1 MQPAPPGGV
10 DNYQKCSAHRNMSL
24 SLSGMAGSVA
34 GNADTVAHALLRAA
48 PELMPGLGPH
58 GLSVLHHGVETSR
71 LDTAR
76 TSVCAT
82 ETGSVRS
89 AGSDRDRLHE
99 PDDFL
104 LDGILH
110 KLRFV
115 VNVQFAHQVE
125 LVRLHGLDAE
135 IESRGD
141 LLDGSAFRQH
151 FENLALALGERA
163 EARLAHAAGPLDPE
177 VVYQTGEQ
185 PWAEI
190 AAATVD
196 FADGCH
202 QLVRRAVLE
211 DVPTGADFDTLREV
225 ILVVVHRQKDDA
237 CFRALLANLARGFE
251 TAHPEHANIHEDDG
265 GP

>member
-48 PELMPGLGPH
+48 PELMPALGPH

-76 TSVCAT
+76 TSACAT

-89 AGSDRDRLHE
+89 AGSDRDRLHQ

-115 VNVQFAHQVE
+115 VNIQFAHQVE

-141 LLDGSAFRQH
+141 LLDRFAFSQH
-151 FENLALALGERA
+151 FEDFALALGQRA
-163 EARLAHAAGPLDPE
+163 EAWLAHAARAVNPE
-177 VVYQTGEQ
+177 VVYQAGEQ
-185 PWAEI
+185 PRTEI
-190 AAATVD
+190 TAATVD

-202 QLVRRAVLE
+202 QLVRRTVLE
-211 DVPTGADFDTLREV
+211 DVPTGANLDTLREV
-225 ILVVVHRQKDDA
+225 IFVVLHRQKDDG
-237 CFRALLANLARGFE
+237 CVILLLANLARGFE
-251 TAHPEHANIHEDDG
+251 TAHPDRKS
-265 GP
+265 